1 MTGEPLTYPDVG
13 ASTESV
19 LPAGYRHVHEVITV
33 GQGAASFE
41 RLAAALLSFDLHRA
55 AGFRVDPAGTPVR
68 EGLEV
73 TLGVAWSPLR
83 PRCRVVYV
91 VAEPTRRGFAYGT
104 LPGHPDSGEEAFV
117 ASLEPSGE
125 VRFARIAFTRPG
137 PWWAKPF
144 GWLIAVLQDRITA
157 RLVAAARSCA

>member
-1 MTGEPLTYPDVG
+1 MRGEALTYPDVG
-13 ASTESV
+13 ATTAAV
-19 LPAGYRHVHEVITV
+19 LPAGYRHVQVVVTV
-33 GQGAASFE
+33 GHGTATFE
-41 RLAAALLSFDLHRA
+41 RLASALRSFDLHRA
-55 AGFRVDPAGTPVR
+55 AGFRVRPAGQRATPD
-68 EGLEV
+68 LEL

-91 VAEPTRRGFAYGT
+91 VDEPTRQGFAYGT

-117 ASLEPSGE
+117 ASIGSDDT

-144 GWLIAVLQDRITA
+144 GWLIAILQDRITA
-157 RLVAAARSCA
+157 RLLAAARGYA